1 VAPMSGSALKFE
13 AAGEVEPGVA
23 ALVASDQLS
32 QGREHRLPVRLGER
46 RLQAAAGWE
55 KRRAVGGGARDDEGV
70 RLRGHHGPLRWT
82 MWRQQVR
89 HDVSDQ
95 DARGDDGYQRYA
107 MHT

>member
-1 VAPMSGSALKFE
+1 MSGSALKFE

-23 ALVASDQLS
+23 ALVAGDQLS
-32 QGREHRLPVRLGER
+32 QGCEHWFPVGLGER
-46 RLQAAAGWE
+46 RFQATARWQKG
-55 KRRAVGGGARDDEGV
+55 RGFGGGARGHDGP
-70 RLRGHHGPLRWT
+70 RPRGHHGPLRWT

-107 MHT
+107 MHA